1 MYVILLFFFSS
12 RRRHTKCALVTVVQ
26 TCALPISLS
35 YSGMV
40 SKALDLGV
48 SIADVEKVN
57 REIYAGVGNR
67 LTNMA
72 SIIQKMPCHVI
83 VIAHPD
89 EYQKKKMPDRST
101 QRSVSEADMEIEW
114 TRMIPKS
121 SSKPH
126 GLTLGKFFT
135 DCGWMDVTRG
145 GRREDRKST
154 RLNSSH

>member
-1 MYVILLFFFSS
+1 
-12 RRRHTKCALVTVVQ
+12 
-26 TCALPISLS
+26 
-35 YSGMV
+35 
-40 SKALDLGV
+40 
-48 SIADVEKVN
+48 
-57 REIYAGVGNR
+57 
-67 LTNMA
+67 MA

-83 VIAHPD
+83 VIGHPD

-135 DCGWMDVTRG
+135 DCGWMDVTRSEEHTSELQSLM
-145 GRREDRKST
+145 R
-154 RLNSSH
+154 NSYAVFCLKKKKTNTTHY